1 MVFESFAAK
10 RMCRRKSSRL
20 KAPGTGIA
28 VAGIAISFTIM
39 LLSIS
44 IVSGFKREITDKI
57 IGFNSD
63 ISVYGYSTVA
73 DADGGLTHNI
83 ALNEDLESVIAGS
96 TGSSDIELVFNQPA
110 ILKTDNNFSGVIIKG
125 LDKGTSYDFLSKA
138 LVSGSMPNDS
148 VGNEIAISESTS
160 TALGLKLGDKVF
172 CHFLNNNRLRSR
184 AAKVCG
190 IYNTHF
196 SEFDSRIAIVPS
208 EMLRNIFRIK
218 DNVGTSIEISGLKVE
233 DIDQKTIELYNALE
247 KYSSENGLNYIYQ
260 VENVLQSGAMYF
272 SWLDLLDTNVVVIL
286 ILMAVV
292 SAFTLISALFI
303 IVLRNVSA
311 IGLFKA
317 LGATNSQI
325 RVIFILIAQKVVI
338 LGLLIGNLISVPLIL
353 CQTKFHILPLD
364 AEAYYLDFVPM
375 DFSLR
380 DIILLNL
387 SVMIISVIVLILPS
401 HIISRLSPGNTLKYE

>member
-20 KAPGTGIA
+20 TAPGTGIA

-63 ISVYGYSTVA
+63 ISVYGYSTLA
-73 DADGGLTHNI
+73 DADGGLTRNI

-96 TGSSDIELVFNQPA
+96 TGSSNIELVFNQPS
-110 ILKTDNNFSGVIIKG
+110 IL
-125 LDKGTSYDFLSKA
+125 
-138 LVSGSMPNDS
+138 PNDS

-184 AAKVCG
+184 AATVCG

-208 EMLRNIFRIK
+208 EMLRNIFRVK

>member
-1 MVFESFAAK
+1 M
-10 RMCRRKSSRL
+10 
-20 KAPGTGIA
+20 
-28 VAGIAISFTIM
+28 
-39 LLSIS
+39 
-44 IVSGFKREITDKI
+44 
-57 IGFNSD
+57 
-63 ISVYGYSTVA
+63 
-73 DADGGLTHNI
+73 
-83 ALNEDLESVIAGS
+83 
-96 TGSSDIELVFNQPA
+96 
-110 ILKTDNNFSGVIIKG
+110 
-125 LDKGTSYDFLSKA
+125 
-138 LVSGSMPNDS
+138 
-148 VGNEIAISESTS
+148 
-160 TALGLKLGDKVF
+160 
-172 CHFLNNNRLRSR
+172 
-184 AAKVCG
+184 
-190 IYNTHF
+190 
-196 SEFDSRIAIVPS
+196 
-208 EMLRNIFRIK
+208 
-218 DNVGTSIEISGLKVE
+218 
-233 DIDQKTIELYNALE
+233 E

>member
-1 MVFESFAAK
+1 MFESFAAK
-10 RMCRRKSSRL
+10 RMCGRKSTRL

-28 VAGIAISFTIM
+28 VAGIAISFIIM

-44 IVSGFKREITDKI
+44 IVSGFKREITEKI

-63 ISVYGYSTVA
+63 ISVYGYSTLA
-73 DADGGLTHNI
+73 DNDGGLTRNI
-83 ALNEDLESVIAGS
+83 TLSKDLEKVIAAS

-125 LDKGTSYDFLSKA
+125 LGKGATYDFLSAA
-138 LVSGSMPNDS
+138 LVSGRMPADS
-148 VGNEIAISESTS
+148 VENEIAISEITA
-160 TALGLKLGDKVF
+160 TALGLNLGERVF
-172 CHFLNNNRLRSR
+172 CHFFNNNRLRSR
-184 AAKVCG
+184 SATICG

-196 SEFDSRIAIVPS
+196 SEFDNRIAIVPS
-208 EMLRNIFRIK
+208 EMLRNIFRVK
-218 DNVGTSIEISGLKVE
+218 EDVGTSIEISGMNLE

-247 KYSSENGLNYIYQ
+247 NYSSANGLNYIYQ

-272 SWLDLLDTNVVVIL
+272 SWLGLLDTNVIVIL

-325 RVIFILIAQKVVI
+325 RIIFILIAQKVVI
-338 LGLLIGNLISVPLIL
+338 LGLLIGNLISVPLIF
-353 CQTKFHILPLD
+353 CQSDFHILPLD

-380 DIILLNL
+380 YIIILNL
-387 SVMIISVIVLILPS
+387 SVMIISVLMLIIPS
-401 HIISRLSPGNTLKYE
+401 HIISRLSPGSTLKYE

>member
-375 DFSLR
+375 DFSRR

-387 SVMIISVIVLILPS
+387 SVMIISIIVLILPS

>member
-73 DADGGLTHNI
+73 DADGGLTRNI

-96 TGSSDIELVFNQPA
+96 TGSSNIELVFNQPA

-172 CHFLNNNRLRSR
+172 CHFLNNPRTCMERT
-184 AAKVCG
+184 A
-190 IYNTHF
+190 
-196 SEFDSRIAIVPS
+196 
-208 EMLRNIFRIK
+208 
-218 DNVGTSIEISGLKVE
+218 
-233 DIDQKTIELYNALE
+233 
-247 KYSSENGLNYIYQ
+247 
-260 VENVLQSGAMYF
+260 
-272 SWLDLLDTNVVVIL
+272 
-286 ILMAVV
+286 
-292 SAFTLISALFI
+292 
-303 IVLRNVSA
+303 
-311 IGLFKA
+311 
-317 LGATNSQI
+317 
-325 RVIFILIAQKVVI
+325 
-338 LGLLIGNLISVPLIL
+338 
-353 CQTKFHILPLD
+353 
-364 AEAYYLDFVPM
+364 
-375 DFSLR
+375 
-380 DIILLNL
+380 
-387 SVMIISVIVLILPS
+387 
-401 HIISRLSPGNTLKYE
+401 

>member
-138 LVSGSMPNDS
+138 LVSGRMPNDS

-375 DFSLR
+375 DFSRR

-387 SVMIISVIVLILPS
+387 SVMIISIIVLILPS